1 MPFLRK
7 YLHLRIAKNSLHI
20 KELRNAFAHD
30 QSISVHD
37 LIQFFQKFEEN
48 IKRSTVDWRIYELTK
63 LGILH
68 RIGRGTYSLS
78 ETYYFK
84 PEVSRSLKL
93 LFGTVKNQFPYLNI
107 CIWNTKLIN
116 EFMLHQPGRFYT
128 ILEVD
133 KDAME
138 PVFYELKDQ
147 GRDVFLNPSEEV
159 LSKYVISKKEPII
172 ITSLITEAPLEEING
187 IKTATLEKVLVDI
200 CSNEILFSSQ
210 QGAELSRIYETA
222 FEKYTISET
231 KLLRYARR
239 RNRKEVVEQLIKK
252 QRNGNKY

>member
-1 MPFLRK
+1 M
-7 YLHLRIAKNSLHI
+7 RIAKKSLHI
-20 KELRNAFAHD
+20 KELKNAFVHE

-37 LIQFFQKFEEN
+37 LIQFFQRFEEKV
-48 IKRSTVDWRIYELTK
+48 KRSTVDWRIYELTK
-63 LGILH
+63 LGVLH

-93 LFGTVKNQFPYLNI
+93 LFGIVKNQFPYLNI
-107 CIWNTKLIN
+107 CVWNTKLIN

-138 PVFYELKDQ
+138 SVFYELKDQ
-147 GRDVFLNPSEEV
+147 GKDVFLNPSEEV
-159 LSKYVISKKEPII
+159 LSKYVVSKKEPII
-172 ITSLITEAPLEEING
+172 VTSLITEAPLEEIDG
-187 IKTATLEKVLVDI
+187 VKTASLEKILVDI

-222 FEKYTISET
+222 FEKYTISEP
-231 KLLRYARR
+231 KLFRYSRR
-239 RNRKEVVEQLIKK
+239 RNRKVVVEQLIKK
-252 QRNGNKY
+252 QRNGNKC

>member
-1 MPFLRK
+1 MHSQNIFV
-7 YLHLRIAKNSLHI
+7 
-20 KELRNAFAHD
+20 E
-30 QSISVHD
+30 D
-37 LIQFFQKFEEN
+37 LVKFYHQFEDS

-63 LGILH
+63 LGVLH
-68 RIGRGTYSLS
+68 RVSRGIYSLS
-78 ETYYFK
+78 ETYHFE

-107 CIWNTKLIN
+107 CVWNTKLIN

-133 KDAME
+133 KEAME
-138 PVFYELKDQ
+138 SVFYELKDQ
-147 GRDVFLNPSEEV
+147 GRDVFFNPSEEV

-172 ITSLITEAPLEEING
+172 ITSLITEAPLEEIDG
-187 IKTATLEKVLVDI
+187 VKTATLEKILVDI
-200 CSNEILFSSQ
+200 CSNEILFSAQ
-210 QGAELSRIYETA
+210 QGAELTRIYETA

-239 RNRKEVVEQLIKK
+239 RNKKEVVERLIKK
-252 QRNGNKY
+252 QRNGNNC

>member
-1 MPFLRK
+1 
-7 YLHLRIAKNSLHI
+7 LRIEKKSLHI
-20 KELRNAFAHD
+20 KELRNAFVHN

-37 LIQFFQKFEEN
+37 LIQFFQRFEEK

-68 RIGRGTYSLS
+68 RVGRGTYSLS
-78 ETYYFK
+78 ETHHFK

-93 LFGTVKNQFPYLNI
+93 LFGIVKNQFPYLNI
-107 CIWNTKLIN
+107 CVWNTKLIN

-128 ILEVD
+128 LIEVD

-138 PVFYELKDQ
+138 SVFYELKDQ

-159 LSKYVISKKEPII
+159 LSKYVISKKDPII
-172 ITSLITEAPLEEING
+172 ITSLITEAPLEEIDKV
-187 IKTATLEKVLVDI
+187 KTASLEKVLVDI
-200 CSNEILFSSQ
+200 CSNETLFSSQ
-210 QGAELSRIYETA
+210 KGAELTWIYETA
-222 FEKYTISET
+222 FEKYTISEA

-239 RNRKEVVEQLIKK
+239 RNKKEVVEQLIKN
-252 QRNGNKY
+252 QRNGNKH

>member
-1 MPFLRK
+1 
-7 YLHLRIAKNSLHI
+7 LRIAKRSLHI
-20 KELRNAFAHD
+20 KELRDAFAHD

-37 LIQFFQKFEEN
+37 LIQFFQRFEETV
-48 IKRSTVDWRIYELTK
+48 KRSTVDWRIYELTK

-68 RIGRGTYSLS
+68 RIGRGSYSLS
-78 ETYYFK
+78 KTYYFK

-93 LFGTVKNQFPYLNI
+93 LFGIIKNQFPYLNI
-107 CIWNTKLIN
+107 CVWNTKLIN

-138 PVFYELKDQ
+138 SVFYDLKDQ

-159 LSKYVISKKEPII
+159 LSKYVVSKKEPII
-172 ITSLITEAPLEEING
+172 ITSLITEAPLEEIDG
-187 IKTATLEKVLVDI
+187 VKTTSLEKVLVDI
-200 CSNEILFSSQ
+200 CSNETLFSAQ
-210 QGAELSRIYETA
+210 QGAELTRIYETA

-239 RNRKEVVEQLIKK
+239 RNKKEVVEQQIKK
-252 QRNGNKY
+252 QRNGNNY